1 MIVESLPGRVTVAP
15 WPGIVVTRVCV
26 TTFVM
31 TFPGRDTVE
40 VRPGKLTV
48 FAGPLMVEVL
58 VCVTLLVLVTA
69 TPVTVL

>member
-1 MIVESLPGRVTVAP
+1 MTVESLPGRVTVAP
-15 WPGIVVTRVCV
+15 RPAIVVTRVCV

-31 TFPGRDTVE
+31 TFPGRVTVA

-48 FAGPLMVEVL
+48 FPGPVMVDVL

-69 TPVTVL
+69 NPVMVL